1 MKWIYRAASSAKNS
15 PFAPFFFPRFA
26 DLKPNPNS
34 SHRPNYRD
42 IMGNF
47 DSGRSQSKRRVE
59 DTPKIEALA
68 YCRANGLPIFAREMP
83 DGQRFEIG
91 SCAAC
96 QQPRR
101 DLYNVEN
108 VVKCRS
114 CHSLIYTR
122 DSQSHSAAA
131 AIKKAD
137 PVRATG
143 EALEAM
149 SDYVET
155 GEPSKYNQGMKT
167 LCALDRLP
175 DANSATDAL
184 TPELAKRILADDLN
198 GSTGLLEIIK
208 AQILEGVENTTN
220 RRGEPLEIAMRG
232 DTLAKLSRAY
242 VTVAAFRA
250 TRAGQMLESLEADD
264 NGPTSD
270 DRMAAYYEATDQRT
284 PSGLRMADLHARY
297 RHSLKEGAA
306 DD

>member
-1 MKWIYRAASSAKNS
+1 
-15 PFAPFFFPRFA
+15 
-26 DLKPNPNS
+26 
-34 SHRPNYRD
+34 
-42 IMGNF
+42 MGNF
-47 DSGRSQSKRRVE
+47 DSGRSQTKRRVE
-59 DTPKIEALA
+59 DTPKIEALV

-83 DGQRFEIG
+83 DGAKFFVG
-91 SCAAC
+91 SCPDC
-96 QQPRR
+96 KQPRR

-108 VVKCRS
+108 VVKCRD

-131 AIKKAD
+131 VVKKAD
-137 PVRATG
+137 PQTVTG

-149 SDYVET
+149 SDFIET
-155 GEPSKYNQGMKT
+155 GEPSKYNGAMKA

-175 DANSATDAL
+175 AAKSATDAL
-184 TPELAKRILADDLN
+184 TPELAKRVLADDLN

-208 AQILEGVENTTN
+208 AQILEGVENTVN
-220 RRGEPLEIAMRG
+220 RRGEPVEIALRG

-264 NGPTSD
+264 NGPTSA

-297 RHSLKEGAA
+297 RHSLKQGAA